1 MIRLSLSLCIGLIV
15 QVSGLSQ
22 AAPPPAGAGRMIQQL
37 QSESWIEQAEA
48 LHYLGE
54 HRVEMA
60 ARPVRSLLEAKTV
73 HPWTRGQALLSLS
86 HIEGKVDPGEFGR
99 WVAHADAAVRAA
111 AAEVLE
117 SYGGNSAMTW
127 IEILLKDSDLVVK
140 CHAAAALARRRE
152 AAAWNVVNP
161 LTLEPSVSAA
171 RASAR
176 ALAFTGTAEAQLRL
190 TTQISKP
197 DLMRESLRGV
207 RSIEDPKLIPILLNL
222 LPDLEETHLN
232 YGMILTTLQN
242 QEWKEVT
249 TGLTSFIQSG
259 SEEKVR
265 TGARLITTLTRSPEL
280 GTPLREAL
288 GKATRTET
296 IEAGL
301 IALGSAVM
309 NPDEHQEFFRSKLKH
324 EESSIR
330 SLSIRCLAHCKEI
343 NHYEVLRESLD
354 DKEFEVV
361 EAALSA
367 LKRQPAVNAPK
378 GRLVSYLETPLS
390 SNNESIRSLAY
401 EVLAH
406 AGSEAD
412 FRPAMAALEE
422 LLTGTD
428 EILRSSAATA
438 LGALAP
444 EDQIGEVVAA
454 QGYLAHWMVIGT
466 FLNDKEHKAFH
477 EIHEPEKEL
486 DFEKS
491 YKATYIWL
499 LEGRSD
505 KPIEREVTWGEGIV
519 DQTDGKLSMSSQL
532 PPPGSF
538 AVGYAVA
545 DIHVD
550 SEREV
555 FLDIDG
561 DDAFRVWLN
570 DEKISEK
577 IAPYEHRKDCIAEDK
592 GLKVKLLAGTNRFIV
607 KSANIDHRWWVR
619 LRLTDSNGIPT
630 PFRRP

>member
-1 MIRLSLSLCIGLIV
+1 
-15 QVSGLSQ
+15 
-22 AAPPPAGAGRMIQQL
+22 MIQQL
-37 QSESWIEQAEA
+37 ESESWIEQAEA

-54 HRVEMA
+54 HRVRMA
-60 ARPVRSLLEAKTV
+60 AKPVRSLLEAKTL

-86 HIEGKVDPGEFGR
+86 HIEGEVNPGEFGK
-99 WVAHADAAVRAA
+99 WVAHEEAAVRSA

-117 SYGGNSAMTW
+117 SHGGNSAATW
-127 IEILLKDSDLVVK
+127 IQILLKDPDLRVQ
-140 CHAAAALARRRE
+140 CHAAAAHAKRRG
-152 AAAWNVVNP
+152 AAAWPVVAP
-161 LTLEPSVSAA
+161 LTLAPPVSAA

-176 ALAFTGTAEAQLRL
+176 ALAFTGSTEALKRL
-190 TTQISKP
+190 GAQASKP
-197 DLMRESLRGV
+197 TLMRESLRGI
-207 RSIEDPKLIPILLNL
+207 RSIQDSKLIPILLNL
-222 LPDLEETHLN
+222 LPDVEETNLN
-232 YGMILTTLQN
+232 YGMILTALQN

-259 SEEKVR
+259 NEQKVK

-280 GTPLREAL
+280 GAPLRAAL
-288 GKATRTET
+288 GNATQNDT

-309 NPDEHQEFFRSKLKH
+309 KPDEHQAFFRSKLKH
-324 EESSIR
+324 EEPSIR
-330 SLSIRCLAHCKEI
+330 ALSIRCLAHCKEI

-354 DKEFEVV
+354 DENYEVV

-378 GRLVSYLETPLS
+378 GRLVDYLETPLS
-390 SNNESIRSLAY
+390 SNNESIRALAY

-428 EILRSSAATA
+428 DTLRLAAATA

-444 EDQIGEVVAA
+444 EDQIGEVVAT
-454 QGYLAHWMVIGT
+454 QGYLARWMVIGT

-477 EIHEPEKEL
+477 EIHEPEKEI

-550 SEREV
+550 TEREV
-555 FLDIDG
+555 FLDIEG

-570 DEKISEK
+570 GEKISEK
-577 IAPYEHRKDCIAEDK
+577 IAPYQHRKDCIAEEK
-592 GLKVKLLAGTNRFIV
+592 GLKVKLVAGTNRFIV
-607 KSANIDHRWWVR
+607 KSANIDYRWWIR

-630 PFRRP
+630 PFRTP

>member
-15 QVSGLSQ
+15 QVSGWSQ